1 MAPKN
6 YPRPRL
12 TEASRVDGVRR
23 RKDAASARLVHVVV
37 VDLHRSAD
45 HEFAVALVVHVIT
58 QIPNT
63 EDVRERPE
71 TVPLVL
77 PEASFKS
84 RTIVVRKHTS
94 PFELV
99 FAEVA
104 HIHIMFPRNV
114 AALALARALEG
125 LARVRRA
132 VGPLEGAGAVDLV
145 PIPLAT
151 ISSAIFAGQ
160 LAVALAVAL
169 EPLARVLG
177 TVGIPI
183 LAHPMPL
190 AVHHLPLEDLA
201 FWFGAVVV
209 VMSGRGI
216 RNFKV
221 AVDPQHIK
229 MVVDGHALEGE
240 TTRPDPD
247 APVVRVA
254 ALDARDAHPVEP
266 PLRN

>member
-1 MAPKN
+1 M
-6 YPRPRL
+6 
-12 TEASRVDGVRR
+12 
-23 RKDAASARLVHVVV
+23 
-37 VDLHRSAD
+37 
-45 HEFAVALVVHVIT
+45 ALVVHVVA
-58 QIPNT
+58 QIAHAQ
-63 EDVRERPE
+63 DVRKRAQP
-71 TVPLVL
+71 VPLV
-77 PEASFKS
+77 PSEAALKT
-84 RTIVVRKHTS
+84 RPVVVREHTDS
-94 PFELV
+94 LELI
-99 FAEVA
+99 FPKVA
-104 HIHIMFPRNV
+104 DVDVVLARDV

-125 LARVRRA
+125 LARIRRA
-132 VGPLEGAGAVDLV
+132 VGPLEAAGAVDLIS
-145 PIPLAT
+145 IPLAT

-247 APVVRVA
+247 APVVRVP

-266 PLRN
+266 PLSHKGTAVRVAVVELDHDVAN

>member
-1 MAPKN
+1 MEPKN

-99 FAEVA
+99 LLEVA
-104 HIHIMFPRNV
+104 HVDVVFPRNI
-114 AALALARALEG
+114 AAFALPRALEG
-125 LARVRRA
+125 LARVTRTCA
-132 VGPLEGAGAVDLV
+132 NGLKLEKKSTHNMIRVAWDA
-145 PIPLAT
+145 A
-151 ISSAIFAGQ
+151 SAPSGH
-160 LAVALAVAL
+160 LK
-169 EPLARVLG
+169 
-177 TVGIPI
+177 
-183 LAHPMPL
+183 
-190 AVHHLPLEDLA
+190 LPLPCTLLRSHSPQY
-201 FWFGAVVV
+201 VVPSFEV
-209 VMSGRGI
+209 
-216 RNFKV
+216 NC
-221 AVDPQHIK
+221 P
-229 MVVDGHALEGE
+229 
-240 TTRPDPD
+240 
-247 APVVRVA
+247 
-254 ALDARDAHPVEP
+254 
-266 PLRN
+266 